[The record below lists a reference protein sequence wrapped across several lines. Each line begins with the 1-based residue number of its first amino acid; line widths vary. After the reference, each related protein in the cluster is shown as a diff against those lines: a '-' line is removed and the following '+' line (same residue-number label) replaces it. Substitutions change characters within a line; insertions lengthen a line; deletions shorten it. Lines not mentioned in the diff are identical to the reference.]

1 MQRFKAAWALRNE
14 KRTQATA
21 LRRANAEQLIKGRCI
36 ATPSTDTHLSSPPEF
51 LCTPRIDLHAMPGRR
66 RWRQS
71 KVSLL
76 GMTPSQAIVA
86 ATKNGAI
93 ASRGL
98 RDFGTLAAG
107 KLGDSLILDADPIA
121 DIHSVRKLSLVMRDG
136 RIIDRDKLPE
146 KPVWTK
152 RGKSDGGSGTAHR
165 TDSGVLFPHSPSPI
179 PHRQSPL
186 PVGLPPHLPLTIRVA
201 LVLTTHMCDSHS
213 LPSSKFGR
221 PTQTARLTPA
231 KQAAR
236 RRKPH
241 QP

>member
-1 MQRFKAAWALRNE
+1 MGVAQREADAGDGAPPRERREADQGALYRDPVDGYAFEQPAPVFVHAANRSPRNAG
-14 KRTQATA
+14 TATLA
-21 LRRANAEQLIKGRCI
+21 AIEGLVE
-36 ATPSTDTHLSSPPEF
+36 
-51 LCTPRIDLHAMPGRR
+51 
-66 RWRQS
+66 
-71 KVSLL
+71 L
-76 GMTPSQAIVA
+76 GMTPSQAIVV

-98 RDFGTLAAG
+98 KDFGTLEAG

-121 DIHSVRKLSLVMRDG
+121 DIHNVRKLSLVMRDG

-165 TDSGVLFPHSPSPI
+165 TDSGVLVPHSPSPI